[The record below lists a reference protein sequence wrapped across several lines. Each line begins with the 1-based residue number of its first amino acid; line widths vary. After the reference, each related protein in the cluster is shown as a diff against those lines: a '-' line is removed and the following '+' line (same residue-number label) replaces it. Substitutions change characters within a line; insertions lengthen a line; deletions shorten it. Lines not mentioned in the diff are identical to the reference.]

1 MSCGERG
8 TGTPM
13 GNVVLLVLG
22 CWLLL
27 VADSGFCAEEKVI
40 HLKEAVRVALRDN
53 HLVRAARSAVE
64 AGRQEIGLAASGMG
78 PTLTIE
84 ERYLRT
90 ANPTSTFMVKL
101 NQQRFT
107 AADFRIDSL
116 NHPDPANDFQTSL
129 VVEKPL
135 FARQVQIG
143 EEMAGKEA
151 EALAM
156 QFQRSR
162 EEIALE
168 VVKAYLAVRTGR
180 EFVVAAAKGIED
192 AIEHVRIA
200 EVRHDNGLGL
210 YSDILRA
217 QTALAAAEQRLVS
230 AEKNHDVARRGLGL
244 LLGVNESIGADGE
257 EIDLP
262 DRELAVWQEAAAGR
276 HDIRA
281 MAARR
286 QVARKGLDL
295 AGAGFLPTIGVG
307 GSYQFNDHESPFG
320 GEGESWQVSAIARW
334 QLYDGGRRQYEKAK
348 ARSRITESD
357 EYLAGLKK
365 RVDFAVYEAYRGV
378 EESGKNLELAEA
390 ALATADEGQRLVR
403 IRYENSLSQLVD
415 LLHAQAALDQAR
427 AMVVAGRNDHLVAR
441 ALLSCQGGM
450 ILHDLGVAEET
461 NEANN
466 GR

>member
-1 MSCGERG
+1 MSCDDKG
-8 TGTPM
+8 TVVPM
-13 GNVVLLVLG
+13 RNVFLLVLG

-27 VADSGFCAEEKVI
+27 VADSGFCTEEKVI
-40 HLKEAVRVALRDN
+40 RLKEAVDVALRDN
-53 HLVRAARSAVE
+53 HLLRAERSAVE

-78 PTLTIE
+78 PIVTIE

-90 ANPTSTFMVKL
+90 ANPTYGFMAKL

-107 AADFRIDSL
+107 VADFRIDSL
-116 NHPDPANDFQTSL
+116 NHPNPANDFQTSL
-129 VVEKPL
+129 AVEKPL

-151 EALAM
+151 EAMAW

-162 EEIALE
+162 EEIAME

-180 EFVVAAAKGIED
+180 EFVVAASKGVED
-192 AIEHVRIA
+192 AAEHVRIA
-200 EVRHDNGLGL
+200 EMRHDNGLGL

-217 QTALAAAEQRLVS
+217 KTAQTAAEQRLVS
-230 AEKNHDVARRGLGL
+230 AGKNHDVARRGLGL
-244 LLGVNESIGADGE
+244 LLGVNEPVGVGDE

-262 DRELAVWQEAAAGR
+262 VRDLVAWQEAAAGR
-276 HDIRA
+276 HDILA
-281 MAARR
+281 MEARR

-307 GSYQFNDHESPFG
+307 GSYQFNDHENFFG
-320 GEGESWQVSAIARW
+320 GEGESWQLAAIARW

-348 ARSRITESD
+348 ARYRITESD

-390 ALATADEGQRLVR
+390 ALATAEEGQRLVR
-403 IRYENSLSQLVD
+403 VRYENSLSQLVD

-427 AMVVAGRNDHLVAR
+427 AMAVAGRNDHLVAR

-450 ILHDLGVAEET
+450 ILRDLGVAEEI